1 MCGCVLWG
9 AAMLQHIELVL
20 CLLSVFVLTDIVQIT
35 TSDVVLDCH
44 ATGWKDKV
52 GHVGGRKRPY

>member
-1 MCGCVLWG
+1 MWLCVVG
-9 AAMLQHIELVL
+9 SGDAATYQAFVL

-35 TSDVVLDCH
+35 TSDVVLYCH

>member
-1 MCGCVLWG
+1 MWLCVVG
-9 AAMLQHIELVL
+9 SGDAATYRAFVL
-20 CLLSVFVLTDIVQIT
+20 CLLSVFVLTDIVQTT

>member
-1 MCGCVLWG
+1 
-9 AAMLQHIELVL
+9 MLRHIELVL

-52 GHVGGRKRPY
+52 GHVGGRKRSY

>member
-1 MCGCVLWG
+1 MWLCVVG
-9 AAMLQHIELVL
+9 SGDAATYRACV